1 MFALGS
7 AHEKFG
13 VWIKSVQRC
22 SKRRNSRPSHTRIM
36 PEPFNLKWP
45 FLIDLDAELFVYFV
59 YFRGRVLHS
68 RNKVRHMKSLAYER
82 TLNVFLNITLFCQT
96 MFSVHD
102 QRALASQLL
111 RIVGQ
116 RLAYVILDASEST
129 ERANRLSRLP
139 TQISS
144 WIKSQV
150 NILSFNRRFN

>member
-1 MFALGS
+1 
-7 AHEKFG
+7 
-13 VWIKSVQRC
+13 
-22 SKRRNSRPSHTRIM
+22 
-36 PEPFNLKWP
+36 
-45 FLIDLDAELFVYFV
+45 
-59 YFRGRVLHS
+59 
-68 RNKVRHMKSLAYER
+68 MKSSTYEPGLR
-82 TLNVFLNITLFCQT
+82 CVPKYYFFHQT

-150 NILSFNRRFN
+150 NTLSLNRRFN